1 MDLTI
6 TTLKGFEGILA
17 QELEVLGA
25 EDIQIGA
32 RAVTCF
38 GDKKLLYRANYE
50 LRTALRVLVP
60 FHNFRASSPEALY
73 KKIRDYN
80 FLPFLQPDQ
89 SFSID
94 VAISSEYFT
103 HSQFVTHKVKDGIVD
118 RMRSRF
124 DQRPS
129 ISIDNPDFKLHVRI
143 VGDEV
148 TLSTD
153 SSGESLHKRGYR
165 TKTVSAPMSEV
176 LAAGLVI
183 LSGWDRK
190 SMFIDPMAGSGTI
203 AIEAAMIA
211 SNTPAQYCR
220 ENFLFK
226 KWSNFDRRMWE
237 GVVNDA
243 NDKIDLDLPII
254 FASDKDRSAIEA
266 IKTNLDPLPIHDKV
280 IASQFDFFSVKQE
293 NATMIFNPP
302 YDERMKVSD
311 VLDFYEDIGTH
322 LKHKCAGS
330 KAWIFSSN
338 FDAMKQV
345 GLKTSRRFTLYNG
358 PLECKYFG
366 YELFQGKR
374 AERYTSEEEE

>member
-1 MDLTI
+1 MDITV
-6 TTLKGFEGILA
+6 TTLKGFESILA
-17 QELEVLGA
+17 HELDALGA
-25 EDIQIGA
+25 EDIQMGA

-38 GDKKLLYRANYE
+38 GDKELLYRANYE

-60 FHNFRASSPEALY
+60 FYNFRATTTDALY
-73 KKIRDYN
+73 KKIREYN
-80 FLPFLQPDQ
+80 FSPFLSPDQ

-94 VAISSEYFT
+94 VACSSEYFT

-118 RMRSRF
+118 RMRSKF
-124 DQRPS
+124 DKRPS
-129 ISIDNPDFKLHVRI
+129 ISIENPDFKLHVRI

-153 SSGESLHKRGYR
+153 SSGDSLHKRGYR
-165 TKTVSAPMSEV
+165 VQTVSAPMSEV

-183 LSGWDRK
+183 LSGWDK
-190 SMFIDPMAGSGTI
+190 ETMFVDPMAGSGTI

-220 ENFLFK
+220 DNFLFK
-226 KWSNFDRRMWE
+226 KWSNFDRRLWE
-237 GVVNDA
+237 RVVDDA
-243 NDKIDLDLPII
+243 NEKIDLDLPII
-254 FASDKDRSAIEA
+254 FASDKDRSAIDA
-266 IKTNLDPLPIHDKV
+266 IKANLANLPIRDKV

-293 NATMIFNPP
+293 NATIIFNPP

-311 VLDFYEDIGTH
+311 VLNFYEDIGTH

-330 KAWIFSSN
+330 NAWIFSSN
-338 FDAMKQV
+338 FEAMKHI
-345 GLKTSRRFTLYNG
+345 GLKTSRRYTLYNG

-374 AERYTSEEEE
+374 AQRHASEEE

>member
-1 MDLTI
+1 MDITV
-6 TTLKGFEGILA
+6 TTLKGFESILA
-17 QELEVLGA
+17 HELDALGA
-25 EDIQIGA
+25 EDIQMGA

-38 GDKKLLYRANYE
+38 GDKELLYRANYE

-60 FHNFRASSPEALY
+60 FYNFRATTTDALY
-73 KKIRDYN
+73 KKIREYN
-80 FLPFLQPDQ
+80 FSPFLSPDQ

-94 VAISSEYFT
+94 VACSSEFFT

-118 RMRSRF
+118 RMRSKF
-124 DQRPS
+124 DKRPS
-129 ISIDNPDFKLHVRI
+129 ISIENPDFKLHVRI

-153 SSGESLHKRGYR
+153 SSGDSLHKRGYR
-165 TKTVSAPMSEV
+165 VQTVSAPMSEV

-183 LSGWDRK
+183 LSGWDK
-190 SMFIDPMAGSGTI
+190 ETMFVDPMAGSGTI

-220 ENFLFK
+220 DNFLFK
-226 KWSNFDRRMWE
+226 KWSNFDRRLWE
-237 GVVNDA
+237 RVVDDA
-243 NDKIDLDLPII
+243 NEKIDLDLPII
-254 FASDKDRSAIEA
+254 FASDKDRSAIDA
-266 IKTNLDPLPIHDKV
+266 IKANLANLPIRDKV

-293 NATMIFNPP
+293 NATLIFNPP

-311 VLDFYEDIGTH
+311 VLNFYEDIGTH

-330 KAWIFSSN
+330 NAWIFSSN
-338 FDAMKQV
+338 FEAMKNI
-345 GLKTSRRFTLYNG
+345 GLKTSRRYTLYNG

-374 AERYTSEEEE
+374 AQRHAAEEE

>member
-1 MDLTI
+1 MDITV
-6 TTLKGFEGILA
+6 TTLKGFESILA
-17 QELEVLGA
+17 HELDALGA
-25 EDIQIGA
+25 EDIQMGA

-38 GDKKLLYRANYE
+38 GDKELLYRANYE

-60 FHNFRASSPEALY
+60 FYNFRASSTDALY

-80 FLPFLQPDQ
+80 FLPFLKPDQ

-94 VAISSEYFT
+94 VACSSEYFT

-118 RMRSRF
+118 RMRSKF

-129 ISIDNPDFKLHVRI
+129 ISIENPDFKLHVRI

-165 TKTVSAPMSEV
+165 VQTVSAPMSEV

-183 LSGWDRK
+183 MSGWDK
-190 SMFIDPMAGSGTI
+190 ETMFLDPMAGSGTI

-220 ENFLFK
+220 EKFLFQ
-226 KWSNFDRRMWE
+226 KWSNFDRRLWE
-237 GVVNDA
+237 KVVDDA
-243 NDKIDLDLPII
+243 NERIDLNLPII
-254 FASDKDRSAIEA
+254 FASDKDRSAIDA
-266 IKTNLDPLPIHDKV
+266 IKANLVRLPFRDKV

-293 NATMIFNPP
+293 NATIIFNPP

-311 VLDFYEDIGTH
+311 VLKFYEDIGTH
-322 LKHKCAGS
+322 LKHKCSGS
-330 KAWIFSSN
+330 NAWIFSSN
-338 FDAMKQV
+338 FEAMKNI
-345 GLKTSRRFTLYNG
+345 GLKTSRRHTLYNG

-374 AERYTSEEEE
+374 AHRHSEEEE

>member
-17 QELEVLGA
+17 QELDALGA

-38 GDKKLLYRANYE
+38 GDKELMYRANYE

-60 FHNFRASSPEALY
+60 FHNFRASSTEALY

-143 VGDEV
+143 LGDEV

-165 TKTVSAPMSEV
+165 VQTVSAPMSEV

-183 LSGWDRK
+183 LSGWDK
-190 SMFIDPMAGSGTI
+190 ETMFVDPMAGSGTI

-226 KWSNFDRRMWE
+226 KWSNFDRRLWE
-237 GVVNDA
+237 KVVDNA
-243 NDKIDLDLPII
+243 NERIDLDLPII
-254 FASDKDRSAIEA
+254 FASDKDRSAIDA
-266 IKTNLDPLPIHDKV
+266 IKANLVRLPIRDKV

-293 NATMIFNPP
+293 NATIIFNPP

-338 FDAMKQV
+338 FDAMKQI

-374 AERYTSEEEE
+374 AQRHEVEEE